1 MQRKSTSGTP
11 DTKKSSV
18 FDENLSLANKS
29 GNPEKPTN
37 IIGQSSKMQEVFNIF
52 EKIADTDS
60 TVLIYGE
67 SGTGK
72 GLLAKEIHKNS
83 GRRNNPFISINCGA
97 IPDNLLESELFG
109 HVRGAFT
116 GATSQKPGK
125 FELANGG
132 TIFLD
137 EIGDMSLQLQV
148 KLLRVLEDKEF
159 ERVGGCKTTKVD
171 VRIIAATHQD
181 LEKGIENG
189 TFREDLFY
197 RLDVIPITL
206 PQLRE
211 RKSDIPL
218 LISHFLKQHNKREN
232 REVEGISQEAMEI
245 FMEYSWPGNI
255 RELRNIIERLV
266 VLKGKGDIVP
276 QDLPYKMS
284 STRRSPVTQSKVV
297 ISPDGISLNNAVSEF
312 EKALILESL
321 EKTKWVK
328 NKAAKLLQLNRTTL
342 VEKIK
347 RHDLHQVE
355 GCSMQTMVSRFVKK
369 SLSSP
374 CIHSLYPQFS
384 LPRFYH

>member
-1 MQRKSTSGTP
+1 
-11 DTKKSSV
+11 V

-355 GCSMQTMVSRFVKK
+355 GCSM
-369 SLSSP
+369 
-374 CIHSLYPQFS
+374 
-384 LPRFYH
+384 

>member
-1 MQRKSTSGTP
+1 MKRKSTSGTGA
-11 DTKKSSV
+11 TNRLSMI
-18 FDENLSLANKS
+18 DENAVLTGKT
-29 GNPEKPTN
+29 GNQKKLN
-37 IIGQSSKMQEVFNIF
+37 NMIGQSGRMQEVFSVF

-72 GLLAKEIHKNS
+72 GLLAKEVHKNS
-83 GRRNNPFISINCGA
+83 HRRNNAFIPINCGA

-116 GATSQKPGK
+116 GATSPKPGK
-125 FELANGG
+125 FELANEG

-181 LEKGIENG
+181 LEKEIEKG

-206 PQLRE
+206 PHLRE

-218 LISHFLKQHNKREN
+218 LISHFLKQHNKREG

-266 VLKGKGDIVP
+266 VLKGKGQILP

-284 STRRSPVTQSKVV
+284 STRSPVTQSKIE
-297 ISPDGISLNNAVSEF
+297 ISADGICLNNAVSEF

-321 EKTKWVK
+321 ERTKWVK

-347 RHDLHQVE
+347 RHDLHQIE
-355 GCSMQTMVSRFVKK
+355 ECSM
-369 SLSSP
+369 
-374 CIHSLYPQFS
+374 
-384 LPRFYH
+384 